1 MAFAILGDTPAAAP
15 AAAMSDQLLM
25 PRGTEADER
34 ADNAFREHYA
44 LLYFIAASRFRLPE
58 PEAENVVQDVFVN
71 FLRHRHHIANERSW
85 LVAAACNASRDYWR
99 SPHRREQPAVPERSA
114 SPVEQIAASL
124 DVKAL
129 MRALPGK
136 CRELLHRRYCDGC
149 SPDELA
155 KQYATTTGYAKIMLH
170 RCLTAARA
178 LLVVSRRAV

>member
-1 MAFAILGDTPAAAP
+1 
-15 AAAMSDQLLM
+15 MSDQLLT
-25 PRGTEADER
+25 PSGTKADER
-34 ADNAFREHYA
+34 ADNAFREHYD

-58 PEAENVVQDVFVN
+58 PDAENVVQDVFLN
-71 FLRHRHHIANERSW
+71 FLRHRDHIDNERSW

-99 SPHRREQPAVPERSA
+99 SPHRRADRTVPERST
-114 SPVEQIAASL
+114 SPADQIAAHL

-129 MRALPGK
+129 MRSLPGK

-155 KQYATTTGYAKIMLH
+155 KLYATTTGYAKIMLH

-178 LLVVSRRAV
+178 LLAVSRRVI